1 MLKLNFLRYL
11 REATKETR
19 PVVMTYGRMNPGP
32 TIGHQVLLDK
42 IHGLADA
49 QGAHHEV
56 VLSHSQDPKKNPLS
70 IDQKLEHA
78 RRFFPQTNF
87 VGSSKATP
95 TILHHLSRLHA
106 AGHPE
111 AHIVV
116 GADRAEEFEKLA
128 NQYNGKDRDE
138 KGVPYKHG
146 YFNFKKIKVH
156 SAGDRDPDAEGVEG
170 MSSSKMRMA
179 AQANDFDNFKKGV
192 PTHVPEEHARKLF
205 NDTRNGMMVNES
217 ETGAVGG
224 LGFNT
229 GNPSVEGNGLSNY
242 TDTNTTNSDQ
252 KNDILHKWIQDNHAK
267 LHAKLGFKE
276 FSPKDMKS
284 KGKQ

>member
-1 MLKLNFLRYL
+1 MLKLNFLKYL
-11 REATKETR
+11 REATKDTR
-19 PVVMTYGRMNPGP
+19 PVVMNYGRMNPGP
-32 TIGHQVLLDK
+32 TIGHQVVLDK
-42 IHGLADA
+42 IHQLADKYD
-49 QGAHHEV
+49 AHHEV
-56 VLSHSQDPKKNPLS
+56 VLSHSQDPNKNPLS
-70 IDQKLEHA
+70 VDQKLEHA

-87 VGSSKATP
+87 VGSSKTTP

-111 AHIVV
+111 VHIVA
-116 GADRAEEFEKLA
+116 GADRVDEFEKLA
-128 NQYNGKDRDE
+128 NQYNGKDKDAN
-138 KGVPYKHG
+138 GVPFRHG
-146 YFNFKKIKVH
+146 YYNFKKIKVH

-179 AQANDFDNFKKGV
+179 AKANDFDNFKKGV

-217 ETGAVGG
+217 ETGGVGG

-229 GNPSVEGNGLSNY
+229 GNPAVDGNGLTNY
-242 TDTNTTNSDQ
+242 TETNTANSDQ
-252 KNDILHKWIQDNHAK
+252 KNDILHKWLQANHTK

-276 FSPKDMKS
+276 FSPKSEKN
-284 KGKQ
+284 KKL

>member
-1 MLKLNFLRYL
+1 MSY
-11 REATKETR
+11 
-19 PVVMTYGRMNPGP
+19 VRMNPGP
-32 TIGHQVLLDK
+32 TIGHQVLLNK
-42 IHGLADA
+42 IQELADKHE
-49 QGAHHEV
+49 AHHEV
-56 VLSHSQDPKKNPLS
+56 VMSHSQDPKKNPLT

-111 AHIVV
+111 VHIVV
-116 GADRAEEFEKLA
+116 GSDRADEFEKLA
-128 NQYNGKDRDE
+128 NQYNGKDRDAN
-138 KGVPYKHG
+138 GAPFRHG
-146 YFNFKKIKVH
+146 YYDFKKIKIH

-217 ETGAVGG
+217 ETGGVGG

-229 GNPSVEGNGLSNY
+229 GNPAVDGNGLTNY
-242 TDTNTTNSDQ
+242 TETNTANSDQ
-252 KNDILHKWIQDNHAK
+252 KNDILHKWLLANHHK

-276 FSPKDMKS
+276 FSPKSEKN
-284 KGKQ
+284 KKL